1 LSEKFE
7 LFEGVFGA
15 SDEVLGAI
23 ESGVDFEKRIAGIY
37 QKCRQTAEIK
47 SAFDELQLELT
58 LEINEAMTHARRKL
72 LENFDDEVREKLKMR
87 NADTNLHLSQFE
99 QQLMKLASHELGADA
114 DFIDSSSFRLNAVP
128 HWFSGEGVPTGLY
141 ELPRRTG
148 DAHLFRVNHPLGQAI
163 VARAQSRD
171 LPVAEI
177 VFDYSGHQGRIS
189 QIELLKGQS
198 VEALGQSEDHLL
210 LAGTTDDGT
219 TLSAEA
225 TSRMMTIAG
234 SVTQSAIL
242 PDADAARLSQSLAE
256 QQAFIRRDISER
268 NARFFE
274 IEANKLDGW
283 ADDLKVG
290 LERELK
296 ELDRQIK
303 DARRA
308 ATLAQTL
315 EDKLAG
321 QKAVKALETERSNK
335 RRSLFDAHDKI
346 DEQRAALI
354 AQIEGKLEQSAE
366 TRALFTIRWRVK

>member
-1 LSEKFE
+1 ML
-7 LFEGVFGA
+7 
-15 SDEVLGAI
+15 
-23 ESGVDFEKRIAGIY
+23 
-37 QKCRQTAEIK
+37 
-47 SAFDELQLELT
+47 
-58 LEINEAMTHARRKL
+58 
-72 LENFDDEVREKLKMR
+72 
-87 NADTNLHLSQFE
+87 
-99 QQLMKLASHELGADA
+99 
-114 DFIDSSSFRLNAVP
+114 
-128 HWFSGEGVPTGLY
+128 
-141 ELPRRTG
+141 
-148 DAHLFRVNHPLGQAI
+148 
-163 VARAQSRD
+163 
-171 LPVAEI
+171 
-177 VFDYSGHQGRIS
+177 
-189 QIELLKGQS
+189 S

-225 TSRMMTIAG
+225 TSRLMTIAG
-234 SVTQSAIL
+234 GVTGSATQ
-242 PDADAARLSQSLAE
+242 PDTITTALAQSLAE
-256 QQAFIRRDISER
+256 QQAHVRRDISER

-303 DARRA
+303 EARRA

-335 RRSLFDAHDKI
+335 RRSLFDAQDKI
-346 DEQRAALI
+346 DEQRAVLI

-366 TRALFTIRWRVK
+366 TKPLFTIRWSVK